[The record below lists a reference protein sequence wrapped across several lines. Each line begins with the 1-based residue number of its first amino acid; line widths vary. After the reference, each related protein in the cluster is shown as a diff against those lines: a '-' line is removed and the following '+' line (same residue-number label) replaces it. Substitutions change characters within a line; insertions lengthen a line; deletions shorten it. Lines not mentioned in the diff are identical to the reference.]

1 MAKKHYLY
9 HIHRKGN
16 MDYIWTVGNQI
27 LIDNSFISLY
37 YTKLL
42 SYEKELIN
50 RYGGNYDI
58 DYIIAMMEEMKWKNL
73 VEDDMREE
81 FNNILKRYYFLRRE
95 KALEEG
101 RKLFRPFAPCRF
113 HSIFLSNNIDLYY
126 WEKIFGEC
134 SFNRYLVELDG
145 NIFMSSDKFFPNEK
159 LLFDNQVECSKE
171 YWKPKVK
178 SLIQNEFIF
187 QGNAKILK

>member
-1 MAKKHYLY
+1 MAKETLY

-16 MDYIWTVGNQI
+16 MDDIWTTGNQI
-27 LIDNSFISLY
+27 LVDNNFISLY
-37 YTKLL
+37 YTRLL
-42 SYEKELIN
+42 SDEKALIN
-50 RYGGNYDI
+50 RYGENYDI
-58 DYIIAMMEEMKWKNL
+58 DYIIAMMEEMKCKNL
-73 VEDDMREE
+73 IADDLKQE
-81 FNNILKRYYFLRRE
+81 FNNMLKGYYFLRRE

-101 RKLFRPFAPCRF
+101 RKLFSPTAPCRF

-126 WEKIFGEC
+126 WENIFGEY
-134 SFNRYLVELDG
+134 SFNRFLVELDG
-145 NIFMSSDKFFPNEK
+145 NIFMSSDRFFPNEK

-178 SLIQNEFIF
+178 SLIRNEFIF